1 MEWLWILVVL
11 GLGLWNLQ
19 LHAANQY
26 LRRQLESLALQID
39 QLLYTQAN
47 SESYQDTTG
56 CLDTILWLGV
66 AVLIAVILFGASL

>member
-26 LRRQLESLALQID
+26 LRRQLEWQALQN

-47 SESYQDTTG
+47 SGVYQDTTG
-56 CLDTILWLGV
+56 CLDTLLWLGV
-66 AVLIAVILFGASL
+66 AGLIALILFGASL